1 MLVAYGKLDAFGG
14 VWNQRHIPDIVHT
27 MGSILLAPA
36 AEDGCRFSDTVE
48 YCGKSPPTV
57 SLCLKG
63 LIKDGLVT
71 KCKLGFTK
79 IYYSTCRSEVDKLVE
94 LYRQR
99 PSDRPISGFE
109 DIINSL

>member
-1 MLVAYGKLDAFGG
+1 MAGALQKSIHRA
-14 VWNQRHIPDIVHT
+14 
-27 MGSILLAPA
+27 ILLAPA

-71 KCKLGFTK
+71 K
-79 IYYSTCRSEVDKLVE
+79 
-94 LYRQR
+94 
-99 PSDRPISGFE
+99 
-109 DIINSL
+109 